1 MSLPNRMIPQ
11 LDIVIVNWNAGD
23 YLREC
28 IQSMKNA
35 ITSSFELKNIVI
47 VDNASSD
54 NSLADVNVID
64 LPVKIIRNDSNVGF
78 GKACNTGVW
87 SCNSE
92 YLLILNPDTRLFSN
106 SIDPVIQFMQKEENK
121 EIGMVGV
128 QIIGEDGNI
137 SRNCAR
143 FPTPIGSIYRS
154 IGMDRLLPKIFKT
167 HFMVEWDHKDSRVVD
182 QIMGSFIILR
192 RDLYEKLKGYD
203 DDFFVYYEDLDL
215 AYRGF
220 KLGYKNYYLA
230 EAQVY
235 HKGGGTSDKIK
246 ATRLAYILHSKLIY
260 SKKHF
265 GRAWYYLVL
274 IATLIFE
281 PIVRV
286 LNSLFRGSL
295 EQAKEIIL
303 AYKQLYS
310 KLLLSPKA
318 K

>member
-1 MSLPNRMIPQ
+1 MIPQ

-23 YLREC
+23 YLRDC
-28 IQSMKNA
+28 IRSMKEA
-35 ITSSFELKNIVI
+35 LTDSFELKNIVV

-54 NSLADVNVID
+54 NSLDTIEKID
-64 LPVKIIRNDSNVGF
+64 PRVKVIRNDSNVGF
-78 GKACNTGVW
+78 GKACNKGVW

-92 YLLILNPDTRLFSN
+92 FILILNPDTRLFSN
-106 SIDPVIQFMQKEENK
+106 SIDPVMQFLLNEVNK

-128 QIIGEDGNI
+128 QIIDEDENI

-143 FPTPIGSIYRS
+143 FPTPIGIIYRS
-154 IGMDRLLPKIFKT
+154 FGLDRLFPKVFKT
-167 HFMVEWDHKDSRVVD
+167 HFMVEWDHKDSRIVD

-215 AYRGF
+215 AYRGY

-230 EAQVY
+230 DAQVY
-235 HKGGGTSDKIK
+235 HKGGGTSENVK
-246 ATRLAYILHSKLIY
+246 AARLAYILHSKLIY
-260 SKKHF
+260 SRKHF
-265 GRAWYYLVL
+265 GKLSFYLIL
-274 IATLIFE
+274 LTTLVFE

-286 LNSLFRGSL
+286 LHSLFGSSIS
-295 EQAKEIIL
+295 QTKEVFL

-310 KLLLSPKA
+310 KFIFPK
-318 K
+318 KSR

>member
-1 MSLPNRMIPQ
+1 MIPQ
-11 LDIVIVNWNAGD
+11 LDIVIVNWNAGN

-28 IQSMKNA
+28 IHSMNIA
-35 ITSSFELKNIVI
+35 LSNSFELKSIVI
-47 VDNASSD
+47 VDNASTD
-54 NSLADVNVID
+54 NSLDDVEDVD
-64 LPVKIIRNDSNVGF
+64 LPIRIIRNDSNVGF
-78 GKACNTGVW
+78 GKACNAGVW

-106 SIDPVIQFMQKEENK
+106 SIDPVIQFMQQEVNK

-128 QIIGEDGNI
+128 QIIDDEGNI

-143 FPTPIGSIYRS
+143 FPTPTGSIYRS
-154 IGMDRLLPKIFKT
+154 FGLDRLFPKVFQT
-167 HFMVEWDHKDSRVVD
+167 HFMVEWDHKESRIVD

-192 RDLYEKLKGYD
+192 RDLFEMLKGYD

-230 EAQVY
+230 DAQVY
-235 HKGGGTSDKIK
+235 HKGGGTSDNIK

-265 GRAWYYLVL
+265 SRAWYYLVFL
-274 IATLIFE
+274 TTLIFE

-286 LNSLFRGSL
+286 LHSIFRGSFD
-295 EQAKEIIL
+295 QAKEVVL
-303 AYKQLYS
+303 AYKKLYYALLFSS
-310 KLLLSPKA
+310 KS
-318 K
+318 

>member
-1 MSLPNRMIPQ
+1 MTPQ

-23 YLREC
+23 YLRDC
-28 IQSMKNA
+28 IRSMKDA
-35 ITSSFELKNIVI
+35 LTDSFELKNIVV

-54 NSLADVNVID
+54 NSLDTIEEID
-64 LPVKIIRNDSNVGF
+64 PRVKVIRNDSNVGF
-78 GKACNTGVW
+78 GKACNKGVW

-92 YLLILNPDTRLFSN
+92 FILILNPDTRLFSN
-106 SIDPVIQFMQKEENK
+106 SIDPVMQFMLKEENK

-128 QIIGEDGNI
+128 QIIDDNGNI

-154 IGMDRLLPKIFKT
+154 FGLDRLFPKAFKT
-167 HFMVEWDHKDSRVVD
+167 HFMVEWDHKDSRMVD

-215 AYRGF
+215 AYRGY

-230 EAQVY
+230 DAQVY
-235 HKGGGTSDKIK
+235 HKGGGTSENIK
-246 ATRLAYILHSKLIY
+246 AARLSYILHSKLIY

-265 GRAWYYLVL
+265 SKFSYFLVF
-274 IATLIFE
+274 IATLFFE
-281 PIVRV
+281 PIVRI
-286 LNSLFRGSL
+286 LHSLFTGAIS
-295 EQAKEIIL
+295 QIKEVLL
-303 AYKQLYS
+303 AYKKLYS
-310 KLLLSPKA
+310 KLLFPTKSR
-318 K
+318 